1 MCCKKKKLPP
11 VFGGVMV
18 HGPKEAGPEEFL
30 TGVWVAM
37 VAGVV
42 EIVDV
47 FEESRDLARPE
58 DDGD

>member
-1 MCCKKKKLPP
+1 
-11 VFGGVMV
+11 MV
-18 HGPKEAGPEEFL
+18 HGSKKAGPEEFL

-58 DDGD
+58 EDGDKVVLLAVCT